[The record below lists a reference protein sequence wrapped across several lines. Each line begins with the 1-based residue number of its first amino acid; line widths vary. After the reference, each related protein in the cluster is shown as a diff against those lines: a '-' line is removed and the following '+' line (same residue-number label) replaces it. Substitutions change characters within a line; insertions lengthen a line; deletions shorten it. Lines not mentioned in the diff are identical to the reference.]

1 MTFDDAVRALPLV
14 AILRGIRT
22 EEAEAVVAA
31 LIAEGFRLTEVPL
44 NSPTPLATIAALV
57 ERFAGA
63 AVFGAGTVVTVAEA
77 EAVLA
82 TGARLIVSPN
92 TDPQVIRES
101 RRLGMESWPGVF
113 TATECFAAIAAGAT
127 GLKLFPADSAG
138 IGTLSALRAV
148 LPNDIAVFAVGGVGA
163 DNFKHWLAAGARGF
177 GIGSALYRPGDSAET
192 VGIRAREMVAPLRAI
207 NPSSPA

>member
-1 MTFDDAVRALPLV
+1 MTTPII
-14 AILRGIRT
+14 AILRGLT
-22 EEAEAVVAA
+22 PPEAVPVARA
-31 LIAEGFRLTEVPL
+31 LVEAGIDRIEVPL
-44 NSPTPLATIAALV
+44 NSPDPFDSIRLMVQAVGSHATI
-57 ERFAGA
+57 
-63 AVFGAGTVVTVAEA
+63 GAGTVLTPENVARVA
-77 EAVLA
+77 DI
-82 TGARLIVSPN
+82 GGRMIVSPN
-92 TDPQVIRES
+92 VDAAVIRET
-101 RRLGMESWPGVF
+101 RKLGMESWPGVF

-192 VGIRAREMVAPLRAI
+192 VGIRAREMVATLRAI

>member
-1 MTFDDAVRALPLV
+1 MSRPLI
-14 AILRGIRT
+14 AILRGLT
-22 EEAEAVVAA
+22 PPEALPVAEA
-31 LIAEGFRLTEVPL
+31 LIAAGVDRIEVPL
-44 NSPTPLATIAALV
+44 NSPDPFASIAAM
-57 ERFAGA
+57 AGA
-63 AVFGAGTVVTVAEA
+63 FGDRALIGAGTVLTTGDVQAVAD
-77 EAVLA
+77 V
-82 TGARLIVSPN
+82 GGRLIVSPN
-92 TDPQVIRES
+92 ADVAVIRES
-101 RRLGMESWPGVF
+101 RRLDMESWPGVF

-192 VGIRAREMVAPLRAI
+192 VGIRAREMVATLRAI